1 MDALGINIPGIVT
14 QLVSFLV
21 LFGLLYKLLYNP
33 ILKMLDERSTKIK
46 ESLQAAE
53 DAQKEASEAK
63 SDMEKQLQEARI
75 EGQTM
80 ISQAREAA
88 DRFRDEEIAKAR
100 EERARAESDIQ
111 RERDAAVDE
120 LRKQFADLA
129 ITAAEKVTL
138 QSINKS
144 AHTEVIEEVLKEASS
159 AKATGESG

>member
-46 ESLQAAE
+46 ESLQTAE

-100 EERARAESDIQ
+100 EEITAERARAESDI
-111 RERDAAVDE
+111 
-120 LRKQFADLA
+120 
-129 ITAAEKVTL
+129 
-138 QSINKS
+138 
-144 AHTEVIEEVLKEASS
+144 
-159 AKATGESG
+159 